1 MDSQTL
7 TVAEYNRLLN
17 TVLANVGEFAIEGEL
32 TSMKMS
38 RNGALFAELK
48 DLKENALLQLSN
60 YGPRVEG
67 LNSIAEGMQVRVYGY
82 SEIYSPY
89 GKLSFKP
96 RKIEPV
102 GEGALRIAFEKLKAS
117 LETEGL
123 FSIERKRPLPT
134 LITRIA
140 LLTGKDSAAF
150 ADFTKILAEH
160 NHGIE
165 IDYYPV
171 LVQGESSER
180 EIERALAYVQKTQ
193 AEVVVLV
200 RGGGSL
206 EDLKSFNSERVAR
219 AIFNSRLP
227 VVVGVGHEVDT
238 SIADLVA
245 DLRASTPSQAAYYL
259 ASINNSVLEK
269 LSQTLLDLE
278 ARVVGTYPDPHY
290 LEQILQQVQLRLL
303 QSLPSEQLVENMLAG
318 VEYQLS
324 CILPNQAQVNQ
335 AFQSLGLG
343 LNILQRQCQLD
354 RFSAEKYLEL
364 LTAYNPEKTLE
375 RGYALVSKDGK
386 YLANRDQLAVG
397 DKVSLRFS
405 NGQAQS
411 QIIDLT

>member
-180 EIERALAYVQKTQ
+180 EIERALTYVQKTQ

-405 NGQAQS
+405 NGQALS